1 MRKRAARACV
11 KLAESGTPF
20 PFQTRSIMCAAVSN
34 QQACQLAYDGKLE
47 ELEALLVAR
56 PRDARIVDQD
66 QRMPLHWAC
75 SSGREKIVDYLLRLE
90 VPIDAKDDAL
100 WTPLMIASSAGHLG
114 IVESL
119 LKNSSSAVAM
129 VNEQNEAGQTSLHYA
144 ASKGNCNIAEK
155 LISHGADTNV
165 RDRHKATP
173 LHRAASRGHAK
184 LVEILLEHKSHV
196 NATDSNGDTPLHL
209 ACESDF
215 GHIAHL
221 LVKTGAQVKLQNNE
235 ENCPLDLATP
245 NLAQSL
251 AQAAGLTN

>member
-1 MRKRAARACV
+1 MTIFK
-11 KLAESGTPF
+11 
-20 PFQTRSIMCAAVSN
+20 
-34 QQACQLAYDGKLE
+34 
-47 ELEALLVAR
+47 
-56 PRDARIVDQD
+56 
-66 QRMPLHWAC
+66 
-75 SSGREKIVDYLLRLE
+75 
-90 VPIDAKDDAL
+90 AL

-173 LHRAASRGHAK
+173 LHRAASRQEQKIGKKTVSHFFFRGHAK

-196 NATDSNGDTPLHL
+196 NATDSNGDTPL
-209 ACESDF
+209 
-215 GHIAHL
+215 
-221 LVKTGAQVKLQNNE
+221 
-235 ENCPLDLATP
+235 
-245 NLAQSL
+245 
-251 AQAAGLTN
+251 